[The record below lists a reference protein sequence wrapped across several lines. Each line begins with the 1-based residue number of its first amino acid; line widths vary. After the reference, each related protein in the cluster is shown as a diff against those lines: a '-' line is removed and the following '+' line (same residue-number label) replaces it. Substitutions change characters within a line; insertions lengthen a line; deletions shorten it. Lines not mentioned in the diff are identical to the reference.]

1 MTAGTS
7 PSVSAAARRARFR
20 ARGLAPLEL
29 VLALPILLFLMAL
42 MVNYGTVASWKVR
55 ALTVARHSMWASRDQ
70 RESALANNPRPAY
83 WPDNA
88 GIGHGGAGDA
98 ASLADPRVDLPIARG
113 PSIPIARGS
122 MLPAIVVVVNRN
134 LLDPTRG
141 LHMGSAELER
151 KFPLLASLGKYR
163 LASRQRLFQNTWHY
177 QNTET
182 RGLIDYR
189 DIVRVDALY
198 QLPRADGVYGQR
210 YIRAVVALLRSP
222 SWRASWP
229 LDRDPELLAA
239 DRRHPELRIRTD
251 FYPRFSLGPT
261 LDKNLV
267 GGEVDHL
274 IARIGGI
281 PGEMEPIFKNLY
293 DGKYD

>member
-1 MTAGTS
+1 M
-7 PSVSAAARRARFR
+7 
-20 ARGLAPLEL
+20 
-29 VLALPILLFLMAL
+29 
-42 MVNYGTVASWKVR
+42 
-55 ALTVARHSMWASRDQ
+55 
-70 RESALANNPRPAY
+70 
-83 WPDNA
+83 
-88 GIGHGGAGDA
+88 
-98 ASLADPRVDLPIARG
+98 
-113 PSIPIARGS
+113 
-122 MLPAIVVVVNRN
+122 
-134 LLDPTRG
+134 
-141 LHMGSAELER
+141 
-151 KFPLLASLGKYR
+151 
-163 LASRQRLFQNTWHY
+163 
-177 QNTET
+177 
-182 RGLIDYR
+182 
-189 DIVRVDALY
+189 RVDALY